1 MIEFSHLPTAL
12 ADAALVNA
20 ETAARV
26 GAMSVS
32 WWHDAVRCGRAPQ
45 PVLQAVRCTRWRAA
59 DVRRFWLE
67 LAGTDPAVTARA
79 AAASAKAQ
87 IKRQQSRAA

>member
-1 MIEFSHLPTAL
+1 MTEFSHLPTAL

-59 DVRRFWLE
+59 DVREFWLRQ
-67 LAGTDPAVTARA
+67 ASVDPRVTARA

-87 IKRQQSRAA
+87 SKRQSPTA